1 MTGVHLSSDDAQI
14 FYTVVGDGPPVVLLH
29 PFPANHKVWLP
40 AAELLVSRYRLIL
53 PDLRGHGQSDAG
65 AGPAT
70 MDKHA
75 ADLLRLCD
83 ACGVGKAI
91 FGGVSIGG
99 YVLFEVWRRH
109 RERIAGLILCD
120 TRAGADGDEARANR
134 LKAADDVEKQGPAQF
149 IDSMIP
155 KLLGDTTRTTRP
167 DLVERAR
174 KMMLETPAAG
184 IAAVQRG
191 MAARPDS
198 VPDLKT
204 INVPTL
210 VMVGAED
217 TLTPLTEAE
226 LLQRQIAGSR
236 LEVIPRAG
244 HYAVF
249 EQHEAA
255 AKAIRGFLDG
265 TKTW

>member
-1 MTGVHLSSDDAQI
+1 MRLASDDAEL
-14 FYTVVGDGPPVVLLH
+14 FYTVMGEGPPVVLLH

-40 AAELLVSRYRLIL
+40 AAELLAGRYRLIL
-53 PDLRGHGQSDAG
+53 PDLRGHGQSTPG

-70 MDKHA
+70 MQKHA
-75 ADLLRLCD
+75 ADLVRLSD
-83 ACGVGKAI
+83 ACGVGKAV
-91 FGGVSIGG
+91 FAGVSIGG
-99 YVLFEVWRRH
+99 YVLFELWRRH
-109 RERIAGLILCD
+109 RERVSGLILCD
-120 TRAGADGDEARANR
+120 TRAGADTDEGRASR
-134 LKAADDVEKQGPAQF
+134 LKSAEDVEKQGPVPF

-174 KMMLETPAAG
+174 KMMLEMSAAG

-198 VPDLKT
+198 VADLKT

-217 TLTPLTEAE
+217 TLTPLSEAE
-226 LLQRQIAGSR
+226 FMQRNIAGSR
-236 LEVIPRAG
+236 LEVVPRAG

-255 AKAIRGFLDG
+255 GKAVRGFLDG
-265 TKTW
+265 LKSW

>member
-1 MTGVHLSSDDAQI
+1 MRLSSDDAEL
-14 FYTVVGDGPPVVLLH
+14 FYTVMGDGPPVVLLH
-29 PFPANHKVWLP
+29 PFPANHKIWLP
-40 AAELLVSRYRLIL
+40 AAELLAGRYRLII
-53 PDLRGHGQSDAG
+53 PDLRGHGQSGAG
-65 AGPAT
+65 VGPAT
-70 MDKHA
+70 MQKHA
-75 ADLLRLCD
+75 TDLLRLTE
-83 ACGVGKAI
+83 ACGVGKGVFA
-91 FGGVSIGG
+91 GVSIGG
-99 YVLFEVWRRH
+99 YVLFEFWRRH
-109 RERIAGLILCD
+109 RERVSGLILCD
-120 TRAGADGDEARANR
+120 TRAGADTDDGRANR
-134 LKAADDVEKQGPAQF
+134 LKATDDVEKQGPVPF

-174 KMMLETPAAG
+174 KMMLEMSAAG

-198 VPDLKT
+198 VADLNT

-217 TLTPLTEAE
+217 TLTPLSEAE
-226 LLQRQIAGSR
+226 FMQRNIVGSR
-236 LEVIPRAG
+236 LHVISRAG

-255 AKAIRGFLDG
+255 SKAIRGFLDG
-265 TKTW
+265 IRTW

>member
-1 MTGVHLSSDDAQI
+1 M
-14 FYTVVGDGPPVVLLH
+14 GDGPPVVLLH

-40 AAELLVSRYRLIL
+40 AAELLAGRYRLIL
-53 PDLRGHGQSDAG
+53 PDLRGHGQSTPG

-70 MDKHA
+70 MQRHA
-75 ADLLRLCD
+75 ADLLRL
-83 ACGVGKAI
+83 ANSCGVGKAV
-91 FGGVSIGG
+91 FAGVSIGG
-99 YVLFEVWRRH
+99 YILFEFWRRH
-109 RERIAGLILCD
+109 RERVSGLILCD
-120 TRAGADGDEARANR
+120 TRAGADSDEGRANR
-134 LKAADDVEKQGPAQF
+134 LKAADDVEKQGPVPF

-174 KMMLETPAAG
+174 KMMLEMSVAG

-198 VPDLKT
+198 VADLKT

-217 TLTPLTEAE
+217 MLTPLSEAE
-226 LLQRQIAGSR
+226 SLQRQIAGSR
-236 LEVIPRAG
+236 LQVTPRAG

-255 AKAIRGFLDG
+255 GKAIRGFLDG
-265 TKTW
+265 IRTW

>member
-1 MTGVHLSSDDAQI
+1 MHLSSDDAQI
-14 FYTVVGDGPPVVLLH
+14 FYTVLGDGPPVVLLH

-40 AAELLVSRYRLIL
+40 AAELLAGRYRLIL
-53 PDLRGHGQSDAG
+53 PDLRGHGQSG
-65 AGPAT
+65 AGPAI
-70 MDKHA
+70 MEKHA
-75 ADLLRLCD
+75 SDLLRLTD
-83 ACGVGKAI
+83 ACGVARAV
-91 FGGVSIGG
+91 FAGVSIGG
-99 YVLFEVWRRH
+99 YVLFEFWRRH

-120 TRAGADGDEARANR
+120 TRAGADTDEGRANR
-134 LKAADDVEKQGPAQF
+134 LKAAEDVEKQGPVPF

-155 KLLGDTTRTTRP
+155 KLFGDTTRTTRP

-174 KMMLETPAAG
+174 KMMLEMPVAG

-198 VPDLKT
+198 VPDLKS

-210 VMVGAED
+210 VTVGAED

-226 LLQRQIAGSR
+226 LMQRQIAGSR
-236 LEVIPRAG
+236 LHVIPRAG

-255 AKAIRGFLDG
+255 GKAIRRFLDG
-265 TKTW
+265 LKTW

>member
-1 MTGVHLSSDDAQI
+1 MRFSSDDTEI
-14 FYTVVGDGPPVVLLH
+14 FYAVIGEGPPVVLLH

-40 AAELLVSRYRLIL
+40 AAELLAGRYRLIL
-53 PDLRGHGQSDAG
+53 PDLRGHGQSGVGTD
-65 AGPAT
+65 PAT
-70 MDKHA
+70 MEKHA
-75 ADLLRLCD
+75 ADLLRLLD
-83 ACGVGKAI
+83 ASGVGKAV
-91 FGGVSIGG
+91 FAGVSIGG
-99 YVLFEVWRRH
+99 YVLFEFWRRH
-109 RERIAGLILCD
+109 RERASGLILSD
-120 TRAGADGDEARANR
+120 TRAGADNEEGRANR
-134 LKAADDVEKQGPAQF
+134 LKAADDVEKQGPVSF

-155 KLLGDTTRTTRP
+155 KLLGDTTRTARP

-174 KMMLETPAAG
+174 RMMLEMPAAG

-198 VPDLKT
+198 VADLKT

-217 TLTPLTEAE
+217 ILTPLSEAE
-226 LLQRQIAGSR
+226 SMQRQIGGSH
-236 LEVIPRAG
+236 LHTIPRAG

-255 AKAIRGFLDG
+255 GRAIRGFLDG
-265 TKTW
+265 IKNW

>member
-1 MTGVHLSSDDAQI
+1 MRLSSDDAEI
-14 FYTVVGDGPPVVLLH
+14 FYTVMGAGPPVVLLH

-40 AAELLVSRYRLIL
+40 AAELLAGRYRLIV
-53 PDLRGHGQSDAG
+53 PDLRGHGQSSAG

-70 MDKHA
+70 MQKHA
-75 ADLLRLCD
+75 TDLLRLSE
-83 ACGVGKAI
+83 ACGVGKAV
-91 FGGVSIGG
+91 FAGVSIGG
-99 YVLFEVWRRH
+99 YVLFEFWRRH
-109 RERIAGLILCD
+109 RERVSGLILCD
-120 TRAGADGDEARANR
+120 TRAGADTDEGRANR
-134 LKAADDVEKQGPAQF
+134 LKAADDAEKQGPVPF
-149 IDSMIP
+149 VDSMIP

-174 KMMLETPAAG
+174 KMMLEMSAAG

-198 VPDLKT
+198 VADLKT

-217 TLTPLTEAE
+217 TLTPLSEAE
-226 LLQRQIAGSR
+226 FMQRGIAGSR
-236 LEVIPRAG
+236 LQVAPRAG

-255 AKAIRGFLDG
+255 GKAIRGFLDG
-265 TKTW
+265 IKTW

>member
-1 MTGVHLSSDDAQI
+1 MHLSSDDAEL
-14 FYTVVGDGPPVVLLH
+14 FYTVMGEGPPVVLLH

-40 AAELLVSRYRLIL
+40 AAELLAGRYRLVL
-53 PDLRGHGQSDAG
+53 PDLRGHGQSSAG

-70 MDKHA
+70 MEKHA

-83 ACGVGKAI
+83 ACGVARAV
-91 FGGVSIGG
+91 FAGVSIGG
-99 YVLFEVWRRH
+99 YVLFEFWRRH
-109 RERIAGLILCD
+109 RERVSGLILCD
-120 TRAGADGDEARANR
+120 TRAGADTDEGRANR
-134 LKAADDVEKQGPAQF
+134 LKAADDVEKQGPVPF

-174 KMMLETPAAG
+174 KMMLEMSAAG

-191 MAARPDS
+191 MAVRPDS
-198 VPDLKT
+198 VADLKT

-217 TLTPLTEAE
+217 TLTPLSEAE
-226 LLQRQIAGSR
+226 SMQRHIAGSR
-236 LEVIPRAG
+236 LQVIPRAG
-244 HYAVF
+244 HYAVV
-249 EQHEAA
+249 EQHEASG
-255 AKAIRGFLDG
+255 KAIRGFLDRL
-265 TKTW
+265 KSW

>member
-1 MTGVHLSSDDAQI
+1 MHFSSDHAEI
-14 FYTVVGDGPPVVLLH
+14 FYTVMGDGPPVVLLH

-40 AAELLVSRYRLIL
+40 AAELLAGRYRLIL
-53 PDLRGHGQSDAG
+53 PDLLGHGQSGAG

-70 MDKHA
+70 MEKHA
-75 ADLLRLCD
+75 ADLLRLLET
-83 ACGVGKAI
+83 CGVGKAVLA
-91 FGGVSIGG
+91 GVSIGG

-109 RERIAGLILCD
+109 RERVSGLILCD
-120 TRAGADGDEARANR
+120 TRAGADTDEGRVNR
-134 LKAADDVEKQGPAQF
+134 VKAADDVEKQGPVPF

-174 KMMLETPAAG
+174 KMMLEMSVAG
-184 IAAVQRG
+184 IAAAQRG

-198 VPDLKT
+198 TADLKT
-204 INVPTL
+204 VNVPTL

-217 TLTPLTEAE
+217 TVTPLSEAE
-226 LLQRQIAGSR
+226 SMQRQIAGSR
-236 LEVIPRAG
+236 LQVIPRAG

-255 AKAIRGFLDG
+255 GRAIRGFLDG
-265 TKTW
+265 LKTW

>member
-1 MTGVHLSSDDAQI
+1 GE
-14 FYTVVGDGPPVVLLH
+14 GPPVVLVH
-29 PFPANHKVWLP
+29 PFPANHEAWLP
-40 AAELLVSRYRLIL
+40 AAELLAGRYRLIL
-53 PDLRGHGQSDAG
+53 PDLRGHGQSSPG

-70 MDKHA
+70 TMQKHV
-75 ADLLRLCD
+75 ADLLRLSD
-83 ACGVGKAI
+83 ACGVGKAV
-91 FGGVSIGG
+91 FAGVSIGG
-99 YVLFEVWRRH
+99 YVLFELWRRH
-109 RERIAGLILCD
+109 PERVSGFILCD
-120 TRAGADGDEARANR
+120 TRAGADTDEGRANR
-134 LKAADDVEKQGPAQF
+134 LKAADDVEKQGPVPF

-174 KMMLETPAAG
+174 KMMLEMSAAG

-198 VPDLKT
+198 VADLKA

-217 TLTPLTEAE
+217 TLTPLSEAE
-226 LLQRQIAGSR
+226 SMQRNIAGSR
-236 LEVIPRAG
+236 LQVIPRAG

-255 AKAIRGFLDG
+255 GKAV
-265 TKTW
+265 

>member
-1 MTGVHLSSDDAQI
+1 MHLSSDDAQI

-40 AAELLVSRYRLIL
+40 AAELLAGRYRLIL
-53 PDLRGHGQSDAG
+53 PDLRGHGQSGAG
-65 AGPAT
+65 AGSAT
-70 MDKHA
+70 MEKHA
-75 ADLLRLCD
+75 ADLLRLTD
-83 ACGVGKAI
+83 ASGVARAV
-91 FGGVSIGG
+91 FAGVSIGG
-99 YVLFEVWRRH
+99 YVLFEFWRRH

-120 TRAGADGDEARANR
+120 TRAGADSDEARANR
-134 LKAADDVEKQGPAQF
+134 LKAADEVEKQGSVPF
-149 IDSMIP
+149 LDSMIP
-155 KLLGDTTRTTRP
+155 KLLGETTRTTRR

-174 KMMLETPAAG
+174 KMMLEMPVAG

-198 VPDLKT
+198 VADLKT

-217 TLTPLTEAE
+217 SLTPLTEAE
-226 LLQRQIAGSR
+226 LLQRQVAGSH

-255 AKAIRGFLDG
+255 GKAIRRFLDG
-265 TKTW
+265 LKTW

>member
-1 MTGVHLSSDDAQI
+1 MRFSSDDAEL
-14 FYTVVGDGPPVVLLH
+14 FYTVMGDGPPVVLLH

-40 AAELLVSRYRLIL
+40 TAELLAGRYRLIL
-53 PDLRGHGQSDAG
+53 PDLRGHGQSSPG
-65 AGPAT
+65 TGPAT
-70 MDKHA
+70 MQKQA
-75 ADLLRLCD
+75 ADLIRLSD
-83 ACGVGKAI
+83 ACGVGKAVFAGI
-91 FGGVSIGG
+91 SIGG
-99 YVLFEVWRRH
+99 YVLLELWRRH
-109 RERIAGLILCD
+109 RERVSGLILCD
-120 TRAGADGDEARANR
+120 TRAGADSDEGRANR
-134 LKAADDVEKQGPAQF
+134 LKSADDVEKQGPVPF

-174 KMMLETPAAG
+174 KMMLESSPAG

-198 VPDLKT
+198 VADLKT
-204 INVPTL
+204 ISIPTL

-217 TLTPLTEAE
+217 MLTPLSEAE
-226 LLQRQIAGSR
+226 FMQRNIAGSR
-236 LEVIPRAG
+236 LQVIPRAG

-255 AKAIRGFLDG
+255 GKAIRRFLDG
-265 TKTW
+265 LKTW

>member
-1 MTGVHLSSDDAQI
+1 MHLSSDDAQI
-14 FYTVVGDGPPVVLLH
+14 FYTIAGDGPPVVLLH
-29 PFPANHKVWLP
+29 AFPANHKMWLP
-40 AAELLVSRYRLIL
+40 VSELLAGRYRLIL
-53 PDLRGHGQSDAG
+53 PDLRGHGNSSPG

-70 MDKHA
+70 MQKHA

-83 ACGVGKAI
+83 ACGIARAVFA
-91 FGGVSIGG
+91 GVSIGG
-99 YVLFEVWRRH
+99 YALFEFWRQH
-109 RERIAGLILCD
+109 RDRVSGLILCD
-120 TRAGADGDEARANR
+120 TRAGADTEEGRATR
-134 LKAADDVEKQGPAQF
+134 LQAADDVEKRGSIAF
-149 IDSMIP
+149 IESMIP
-155 KLLGDTTRTTRP
+155 KLLGDSTRTSRP

-174 KMMLETPAAG
+174 KMMLQMRVAG

-226 LLQRQIAGSR
+226 LLHRQIAGSQ

-255 AKAIRGFLDG
+255 GKAIRGFLDG
-265 TKTW
+265 LKTW